1 MNKKIIIII
10 MVLLATVSISGCIN
24 SPMDNINNIIPSL
37 TQSIEDGGSNFNEAV
52 QYSNKRDYVSA
63 EEKIQV
69 ASTSFLD
76 AQNKILDIKKYYN
89 DINDTLYLKYIDLI
103 EEELNLKQNASAHM
117 QLAIQAFRN
126 GNKVTANEYVTKANN
141 IMREAKLIQDQR
153 ENLVKNNPNK
163 FK

>member
-10 MVLLATVSISGCIN
+10 IVLLATVSISGCIN
-24 SPMDNINNIIPSL
+24 SPIDNINNIVPSL
-37 TQSIEDGGSNFNEAV
+37 TESIENGGSNFNEAV
-52 QYSNKRDYVSA
+52 QYSNKRDYVNA

-76 AQNKILDIKKYYN
+76 GQNKILDIKRYYD
-89 DINDTLYLKYIDLI
+89 DINDTVYLQYINLI
-103 EEELNLKQNASAHM
+103 EEELNLKQNATAYM

-126 GNKVTANEYVTKANN
+126 DNKVTANGYVTKANN
-141 IMREAKLIQDQR
+141 MMREAIVIQNQR